1 MNRKKI
7 GAALIALSFP
17 VIALSISV
25 GSANAATV
33 SSTVTAMDACAW
45 QAAGFPE
52 TITLGSEDKYVGED
66 LEVTSEAPDTITLGL
81 SGQENVLTASEGTSI
96 ECTFYNDKASAQVD
110 VEMDGTSVDAF
121 YDFNGT
127 QTRDEDLSFTVG
139 EGSPFTI
146 NTVSTC
152 DAAFS
157 VIPNEFDLIGGPAS
171 TLISIASS
179 TLTNEYAEGDA
190 PRCAIA
196 SSYSL
201 TIPEITGVPAAPG
214 ADYTFSGGSVS
225 FVIDSTRDSELLP
238 QD

>member
-17 VIALSISV
+17 VIVLSMSI

-33 SSTVTAMDACAW
+33 ESTVTAMDACAW

-52 TITLGSEDKYVGED
+52 TITLGSEDKYVGEA

-81 SGQENVLTASEGTSI
+81 SGQTNPLTASEGTSI

-110 VEMDGTSVDAF
+110 VAMDGTSVDAY
-121 YDFNGT
+121 YDLSGT
-127 QTRDEDLSFTVG
+127 PTRDADLSFTVG
-139 EGSPFTI
+139 AGSPFTI
-146 NTVSTC
+146 NTESTC
-152 DAAFS
+152 DPDFS
-157 VIPNEFDLIGGPAS
+157 VIPNEFNLIGGPES

-179 TLTNEYAEGDA
+179 TLTNEYAEGAA

-201 TIPEITGVPAAPG
+201 TIPAIAGVPAAPG

-225 FVIDSTRDSELLP
+225 FVIDSTRDSELE
-238 QD
+238 QN

>member
-17 VIALSISV
+17 VIAISMSI

-33 SSTVTAMDACAW
+33 ESTVTAMDACAW

-52 TITLGSEDKYVGED
+52 TITLGSEDKYVGEA

-81 SGQENVLTASEGTSI
+81 SGQTNPLTASVGTSI

-110 VEMDGTSVDAF
+110 VAMDGTSVNAY
-121 YDFNGT
+121 YDLNGT
-127 QTRDEDLSFTVG
+127 QTRDADLSFTVG
-139 EGSPFTI
+139 AGSPFTI
-146 NTVSTC
+146 NTESTC
-152 DAAFS
+152 DADFS
-157 VIPNEFDLIGGPAS
+157 VIPNEFDLIGGTAS

-179 TLTNEYAEGDA
+179 TLTNEYAEGAA
-190 PRCAIA
+190 PRCAID

-201 TIPEITGVPAAPG
+201 TIPAIDGVPAAPG

-225 FVIDSTRDSELLP
+225 FVIDSTRDSELE
-238 QD
+238 QN